1 MKTRAWGSKR
11 PFGGLREG
19 CHELVDAPIV
29 VDDVALF
36 GARDVYDVAPA
47 VLGAHLVGPGSA
59 VELVLAGARVRST
72 PPDRAPL
79 PDLNGSFVF
88 P

>member
-1 MKTRAWGSKR
+1 MGSVS
-11 PFGGLREG
+11 EG
-19 CHELVDAPIV
+19 VASNAHCSVLVVCAPIV

-59 VELVLAGARVRST
+59 VERVLAGTKVRSAL
-72 PPDRAPL
+72 PDRAPL